1 MNLTKTFMT
10 IAESSIRELDICAYK
25 IKDMYVYIKP
35 RELDAPIDFKK
46 NTLHKY
52 SLIITLKRHTI

>member
-1 MNLTKTFMT
+1 MT